1 MTTVVY
7 ILNLSDVVAKLKNI
21 ILKHRILDFLFRFS
35 EFLNHVLII
44 YELIEF
50 KFNKRFKNIIL
61 LRGLIL
67 TNKVKY
73 DNEKIHKVA
82 LLYVNR

>member
-7 ILNLSDVVAKLKNI
+7 ILDLSDVVAKLKKI
-21 ILKHRILDFLFRFS
+21 ILKHWILDFLFRFS